1 VPLLFE
7 YEDALVRFVEAGLYR
22 RDDID
27 QFLDYLCRVAHR
39 QTIFF
44 LWRPWL
50 PDAKDDM
57 ILELAV
63 AAGCEAIVTHNRRDF
78 EGTERLGMRVHL
90 PREFL
95 RILEES

>member
-1 VPLLFE
+1 MWTQGFIGKRTLTTFWII
-7 YEDALVRFVEAGLYR
+7 FAGSPIDR
-22 RDDID
+22 RSSS
-27 QFLDYLCRVAHR
+27 CGG
-39 QTIFF
+39 
-44 LWRPWL
+44 PWL

-78 EGTERLGMRVHL
+78 EGAERLGVHVQL

-95 RILEES
+95 RSLEES